1 MLKEPA
7 EFALWG
13 EFSAGKL
20 IFGAVMA
27 DELLSFSS
35 SRACTFRSE
44 AADLAALE
52 PEQPSLSIWLL
63 CSALTSSVLNWF
75 GNVTA
80 Q

>member
-35 SRACTFRSE
+35 SRACMFRSE
-44 AADLAALE
+44 AADLAVLE
-52 PEQPSLSIWLL
+52 PEQPSLPIW
-63 CSALTSSVLNWF
+63 SSPALSLSVLNWF
-75 GNVTA
+75 GKVTA

>member
-27 DELLSFSS
+27 DELSSFSS
-35 SRACTFRSE
+35 SRACMFRSE
-44 AADLAALE
+44 AAELAVLE
-52 PEQPSLSIWLL
+52 PEQPSFADLKFSCSVPFCFKLIW
-63 CSALTSSVLNWF
+63 
-75 GNVTA
+75 
-80 Q
+80 